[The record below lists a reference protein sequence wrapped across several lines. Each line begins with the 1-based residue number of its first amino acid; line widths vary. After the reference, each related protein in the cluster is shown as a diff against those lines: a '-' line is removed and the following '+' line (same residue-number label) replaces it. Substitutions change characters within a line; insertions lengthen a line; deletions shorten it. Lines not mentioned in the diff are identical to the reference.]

1 MKRLLGACML
11 AGCAAWTGFRAAR
24 DLRRRERTLGELDQ
38 GLELLSREL
47 GLSAAP
53 MDELLG
59 KLAQKTTGAARSLF
73 HGAWK
78 ALEKLDVQSFSQGW
92 GIVVQNL
99 PDLEE
104 DAKDALVRL
113 GQVLGSYGGEE
124 QRQAIDAARRELG
137 LLRERA
143 RSEWRRMGRVYQALG
158 LSGGAFFLILLL

>member
-1 MKRLLGACML
+1 M
-11 AGCAAWTGFRAAR
+11 
-24 DLRRRERTLGELDQ
+24 
-38 GLELLSREL
+38 S
-47 GLSAAP
+47 
-53 MDELLG
+53 G
-59 KLAQKTTGAARSLF
+59 KNNKIAS
-73 HGAWK
+73 
-78 ALEKLDVQSFSQGW
+78 ENMSMNFSKGW